1 MPPPPNKPFKI
12 PDKPTESAGDG
23 KIWKYMP
30 KCNKWV
36 TAPASTPVKT
46 ASPPLTLG
54 STGSTL
60 VMDEIRAYHERQNGK
75 PTPPQF
81 FTPTDPGTPKISNKI
96 TPSPTVLQDLKGG
109 NPKVT
114 TKAGVTDTNSKSDPS
129 HEEAKATIMTPSP
142 LKKDDVS
149 EMTVSPSKVTSPT
162 KLNTTALEEDPAL
175 DAEDIST
182 FINYDKDKTEKKT
195 DDSDRSTDNSAESS
209 KRDADNSDASSKDED
224 DSGASTKE
232 DADKNEASIQE
243 HAVGE

>member
-1 MPPPPNKPFKI
+1 MLVIGAHSSFWRLSLFDLNW
-12 PDKPTESAGDG
+12 T
-23 KIWKYMP
+23 
-30 KCNKWV
+30 
-36 TAPASTPVKT
+36 
-46 ASPPLTLG
+46 SPLG

-60 VMDEIRAYHERQNGK
+60 VMDEIAACHQRQNGK
-75 PTPPQF
+75 RTPPPF
-81 FTPTDPGTPKISNKI
+81 FTPTPPTTAPGTPKISNKI

-224 DSGASTKE
+224 DSGASTKGASTKE
-232 DADKNEASIQE
+232 DADKKE

>member
-1 MPPPPNKPFKI
+1 
-12 PDKPTESAGDG
+12 
-23 KIWKYMP
+23 
-30 KCNKWV
+30 
-36 TAPASTPVKT
+36 
-46 ASPPLTLG
+46 
-54 STGSTL
+54 
-60 VMDEIRAYHERQNGK
+60 
-75 PTPPQF
+75 
-81 FTPTDPGTPKISNKI
+81 
-96 TPSPTVLQDLKGG
+96 
-109 NPKVT
+109 VT

-195 DDSDRSTDNSAESS
+195 DDSDRSADNSAESS

-224 DSGASTKE
+224 DSGASTKGASTKE
-232 DADKNEASIQE
+232 DADKKE

>member
-1 MPPPPNKPFKI
+1 
-12 PDKPTESAGDG
+12 
-23 KIWKYMP
+23 
-30 KCNKWV
+30 
-36 TAPASTPVKT
+36 
-46 ASPPLTLG
+46 
-54 STGSTL
+54 
-60 VMDEIRAYHERQNGK
+60 
-75 PTPPQF
+75 
-81 FTPTDPGTPKISNKI
+81 
-96 TPSPTVLQDLKGG
+96 
-109 NPKVT
+109 VT

-209 KRDADNSDASSKDED
+209 KRDADNSDASSKPDED

>member
-1 MPPPPNKPFKI
+1 
-12 PDKPTESAGDG
+12 
-23 KIWKYMP
+23 MP

-36 TAPASTPVKT
+36 TAPACTPVKT

-209 KRDADNSDASSKDED
+209 KRDADNSDASSKPDED